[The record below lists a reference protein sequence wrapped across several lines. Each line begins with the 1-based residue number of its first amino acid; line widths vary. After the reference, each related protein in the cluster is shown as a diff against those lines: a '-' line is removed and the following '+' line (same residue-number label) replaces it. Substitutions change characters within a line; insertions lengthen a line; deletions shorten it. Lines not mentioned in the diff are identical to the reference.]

1 MFSPAATAT
10 SWQVKEFELLS
21 VEDAA
26 RLERKLDMILST
38 MGLSED
44 RPLAPIEIEEMAK
57 GDLLQFRLKREK
69 KAKK

>member
-1 MFSPAATAT
+1 M
-10 SWQVKEFELLS
+10 LS